1 MTITKYTPQQGD
13 ILDWTTTEDGITMV
27 SAGAGT
33 GKSFMAEHI
42 TRALKPKKALYT
54 AFNKA
59 IVMEGNT
66 RFKGV
71 NMECKT
77 LHALAYRYVKDD
89 GIVDVSKIE
98 DFTYSCIK
106 ENMCYAKK
114 ALIIKAMDMFFVSS
128 SSEMYMFLDDY
139 FKSEKDSVKL
149 AETCSKYINK
159 MIEGTISPTF
169 NFLLKYFHL
178 LLLEGSIDCSYDL
191 VILDEIN
198 DTTAVAL
205 EIFKLIDAPKK
216 LGLGETNQAIYQ
228 FLNLVDGFE
237 LLKDEKLFPL
247 TQSFRCSTNIA
258 QRIQSFMQAEVSD
271 EFKFVGTDN
280 PVMNGKF
287 LYCTMTN
294 ALIID
299 RIHQRLTE
307 RKGFK
312 LLRKPAD
319 IFACPLAL
327 ITVSG
332 GREPYQKKY
341 KFLMEE
347 YNYFGDLPQGK
358 KKQSFFQY
366 LLENVEDTEIQNAV
380 KLLLSFKSRGIDLF
394 QVYKNTKAA
403 RVDEGYTISTVFT
416 SKGLEFETVEIAND
430 LNTKIQAIRD
440 AGGVQSE
447 EDLVAYRC
455 YYVACSR
462 AGKNL
467 YNAIRLP

>member
-1 MTITKYTPQQGD
+1 MNTTKYTPEQGD
-13 ILDWTTTEDGITMV
+13 ILDWVVTEDGIVMV

-42 TRALKPKKALYT
+42 ARTLKPKNALYT

-59 IVMEGNT
+59 IVMEGNA
-66 RFKGV
+66 RFRGV

-77 LHALAYRYVKDD
+77 LHALAYKYVEP
-89 GIVDVSKIE
+89 GKIE
-98 DFTYSCIK
+98 DFTYTCVK

-114 ALIIKAMDMFFVSS
+114 AMIIKAMDMFFVSS
-128 SSEMYMFLDDY
+128 SSDMYEFLEDY
-139 FKSEKDSVKL
+139 FQLEKDVDKMVNI
-149 AETCSKYINK
+149 CSRYIDK
-159 MIEGTISPTF
+159 MVDGSISPTF

-178 LLLEGSIDCSYDL
+178 MLLEGSVECKYDL

-205 EIFKLIDAPKK
+205 EIFKLIDSPKK

-237 LLKDEKLFPL
+237 LLKDEKLLHL
-247 TQSFRCSTNIA
+247 TQSFRCSTHIA
-258 QRIQSFMQAEVSD
+258 KRIQAFMQGEVSKD
-271 EFKFVGTDN
+271 FKFIGTDE
-280 PVMNGKF
+280 PVTNGKF

-299 RIHQRLTE
+299 RIHQRLSS

-312 LLRKPAD
+312 LLRLPKD

-327 ITVSG
+327 MTVNSG
-332 GREPYQKKY
+332 KEPYQKKY
-341 KFLMEE
+341 KFLLDE
-347 YNYFGDLPQGK
+347 YDYFRDLPQGE
-358 KKQSFFQY
+358 KKQTFFQY

-380 KLLLSFKSRGIDLF
+380 KLLLSFKSRGIDLWDLF
-394 QVYKNTKAA
+394 RRTKAA
-403 RVDEGYTISTVFT
+403 QVDEDYTISTVFT
-416 SKGLEFETVEIAND
+416 SKGLEFESVEIADD
-430 LNTKIQAIRD
+430 LNGKIQLIRD
-440 AGGVQSE
+440 KGGIADE

-467 YNAIRLP
+467 LKADKLPMKV